1 MSVAHITIR
10 EHGAVP
16 DGAATKEHMD
26 VQELCVT
33 GPAAHWMWHSGEL
46 ALLSRQQQQATLWRS
61 GLLHLANC
69 LGSTVK
75 LVLVAGCG

>member
-46 ALLSRQQQQATLWRS
+46 ALLSRQ
-61 GLLHLANC
+61 
-69 LGSTVK
+69 
-75 LVLVAGCG
+75 